1 MALEGELRDFNI
13 LEVIQL
19 LGQQG
24 KTGVLQVW
32 ELGKRGEEAGIFFFE
47 GRITHA
53 TSTQRTKGD
62 LLGERLAKTGIISR
76 DDLYNSLRTQKKSG
90 RFLGEIV
97 VEGGMAEE
105 QAVLNALYTQ
115 IHELI
120 YEVFRLETG
129 KFKFEPLPAAEFPK
143 VSVQLH
149 ADEVM
154 LNILKM
160 VDEWPEIEKK
170 VPPPTMILH
179 KTRTLEE
186 HGITL
191 SEDHD
196 AVYRL
201 VDGKRSVQEIVEVS
215 LLGKFATLEILASLL
230 EGGDIK
236 EVGIKRTAEA
246 PPPVR
251 PVFKMLQEKPPY
263 VGYGVGLGIA
273 LIFFILSVVPFDFG
287 FLWGSQRSEVS
298 SMQGYITDVR
308 QERVE
313 WGTRIFFLERGR
325 YPDNLKELVDAGIV
339 TEKDIKAQDVRGK
352 DNRP

>member
-24 KTGVLQVW
+24 KTGVLRVW
-32 ELGKRGEEAGIFFFE
+32 ELGKRGEEAGIFFLE

-62 LLGERLAKTGIISR
+62 LLGERLAKTGVISR
-76 DDLYNSLRTQKKSG
+76 DDLLNFLRTQKKSG

-97 VEGGMAEE
+97 VESGMAEE

-129 KFKFEPLPAAEFPK
+129 KFKFEPLPETEFPK

-179 KTRTLEE
+179 TTKTLQE

-196 AVYRL
+196 AIYRL
-201 VDGKRSVQEIVEVS
+201 VDGKRSVQEIVEGS

-236 EVGIKRTAEA
+236 EVGIKRTAETPLA
-246 PPPVR
+246 MR
-251 PVFKMLQEKPPY
+251 PALKILQEKPPS
-263 VGYGVGLGIA
+263 VGYGVGLGVS
-273 LIFFILSVVPFDFG
+273 LIFLILSLVPFNFG
-287 FLWGSQRSEVS
+287 FLWGSARSEIS
-298 SMQGYITDVR
+298 SMQGYITEVK

-325 YPDNLKELVDAGIV
+325 YPENRGELVDAGIV
-339 TEKDIKAQDVRGK
+339 TERDVQAQDVRGK
-352 DNRP
+352 DNRS